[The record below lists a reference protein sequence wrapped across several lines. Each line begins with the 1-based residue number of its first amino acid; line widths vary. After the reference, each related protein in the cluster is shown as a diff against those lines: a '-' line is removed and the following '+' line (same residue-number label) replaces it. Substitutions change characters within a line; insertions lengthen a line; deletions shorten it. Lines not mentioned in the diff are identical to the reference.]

1 MGKGQ
6 GNVCMES
13 GSTHQSMATL
23 IHSEDNS
30 QDLLSSAGR
39 VTHTYHLAR
48 QLTGLSAKDLLRN
61 PQNGEVVTNPKEQN
75 KVIAHNLLL
84 RLVPEAF
91 SDPVKY
97 QNALDLYYAV
107 LLDGDLK
114 AKHLW
119 HYYDDR
125 VKGWWTPG
133 SGAAARAWYGL
144 SVNSVGELQPDEL
157 PAKMAT
163 ALQLPNWLDAIRHAP
178 SATLARSIDLPDR
191 LLSPRVP
198 LLEQPVVQKY
208 ITAIAPL
215 EIAMNNETAVR
226 LQNVDELA
234 GAAGL
239 GDTEKKAL
247 MQAAALLPSWSQQI
261 DIRPDCPSD
270 AGSILREISVSQST
284 EGLPVV
290 QASGKLSKILADGW
304 QGWMASSWCDLV
316 AEEIR
321 QRSGHRDD
329 LSWLERTRTLCSR
342 SPWQSPQG
350 RKMLRPEARRQ
361 ESRLRKITLDLLS
374 SPPKPSKAPARQ
386 PDLQAV

>member
-1 MGKGQ
+1 
-6 GNVCMES
+6 
-13 GSTHQSMATL
+13 MATL